1 MCGEHANVC
10 VFMTYL
16 QQNLILYK
24 KLYANY
30 TYMSVKAAK
39 SYTIYRKEKAGNG
52 NDG

>member
-1 MCGEHANVC
+1 MIQSAQLFGH
-10 VFMTYL
+10 YH
-16 QQNLILYK
+16 YK